1 MSRDTTCLVVY
12 LSMYLMWLT
21 VSRSQTENTTAP
33 WSVQLVDGS
42 VDSEGRVEVFLDDTW
57 GAICDNL
64 WGPNDAAVVC
74 KQLGYVGAD
83 VALVASPFG
92 RGNSPV
98 LLDKVQCNGLESNI
112 STCQHAGVGVKS
124 CHESKIAA
132 VTCTT
137 QGSLRLVNGST
148 PSEGRIE
155 VLSESGEWGTVCD
168 DDWDIYDAQVACREL
183 GYPDA
188 LEARTNP
195 SPSRSE
201 PPFGQGTGP
210 ILLDGVACSHYYW
223 QRQRLLR
230 HCPVEKGWGIHD
242 CSHKEDAGVV
252 CDDITVRLVGGDY
265 PDEGRVEVFYGGT
278 WGTIC
283 THEWSIEDAHVFC
296 KQLGHPLGAR
306 SIKAVPSVDTPVL
319 LDGLQCNGSE
329 ASLSDCPSSGWA
341 NNENCNAESAQMAG
355 VVCNVPSEVI
365 DLLSGSSSF
374 QGVVRYREDT
384 TNGLICDED
393 WGSREATV
401 VCRQL
406 GYTEASS
413 SKPVS
418 LESVKGNIFYRDYQ
432 CEGTESQLRDCAYR
446 TLNFAECDSDHIAQ
460 VTCGPPKDFDIRL
473 DGSQFSEQGR
483 VDVFLNGE
491 WGLLTD
497 SFVSSEVREVCCRQ
511 LGYAGTTVGYLSQLI
526 FQRGVS
532 DILIDNMD
540 CLGSEKRIQDC
551 YRVDLVSDGDTYNT
565 PDDAAEVVCYPY
577 ESVANHPVRLI
588 DANGN
593 SNQDFGMVQIFKDG
607 QWGAVCDSTFTG
619 NYVLCRELGHS
630 NVIDSRYLYSYEYDE
645 TAWEYPKVWF
655 QFSYCPSDVDKI
667 FECYH
672 EPWGHTSG
680 CSDINSLAFVTCVPY
695 DPVITYT
702 TTDPCPENSS
712 ISLEAWQII
721 IITLAAFV
729 TLFFIAYC
737 CCRGGKSKPSPSA
750 VDGTANATYVHST
763 NSTHLEVVSPS
774 DPCPP
779 PPYVPP
785 SPDPIEAPPSY
796 ESVTPDSV
804 SRDTVNDSDDV

>member
-1 MSRDTTCLVVY
+1 MSRDTTCLLVY
-12 LSMYLMWLT
+12 LSMYLMWLK
-21 VSRSQTENTTAP
+21 VSGSQAENTTVP
-33 WSVQLVDGS
+33 WSVRLVDGS

-64 WGPNDAAVVC
+64 WGPEDAEVVC

-83 VALVASPFG
+83 LALLASPFG
-92 RGNSPV
+92 QGNNPV

-195 SPSRSE
+195 SPSHSE

-252 CDDITVRLVGGDY
+252 CDDITVRVVGGDF

-283 THEWSIEDAHVFC
+283 AHEWSIEDAHVFC
-296 KQLGHPLGAR
+296 RQLGHPLGAR
-306 SIKAVPSVDTPVL
+306 SIKTVPSVDTPVL
-319 LDGLQCNGSE
+319 LD
-329 ASLSDCPSSGWA
+329 
-341 NNENCNAESAQMAG
+341 
-355 VVCNVPSEVI
+355 VPTEVI

-374 QGVVRYREDT
+374 EGVVRYREDT
-384 TNGLICDED
+384 TSGLICDED
-393 WGSREATV
+393 WGDREATV

-406 GYTEASS
+406 GYTEAAS

-432 CEGTESQLRDCAYR
+432 Y
-446 TLNFAECDSDHIAQ
+446 
-460 VTCGPPKDFDIRL
+460 FDIRL
-473 DGSQFSEQGR
+473 DGSQFPEQGR

-497 SFVSSEVREVCCRQ
+497 SFVSSEVQEVCCRQ
-511 LGYAGTTVGYLSQLI
+511 LGYAGTTIGYLSQLI

-551 YRVDLVSDGDTYNT
+551 YRVDLV
-565 PDDAAEVVCYPY
+565 
-577 ESVANHPVRLI
+577 
-588 DANGN
+588 
-593 SNQDFGMVQIFKDG
+593 
-607 QWGAVCDSTFTG
+607 
-619 NYVLCRELGHS
+619 LCRELGHS
-630 NVIDSRYLYSYEYDE
+630 NVIDSRYLYSYEYDG

-655 QFSYCPSDVDKI
+655 EFSYCPSDVDKI

-702 TTDPCPENSS
+702 TTGG
-712 ISLEAWQII
+712 IAAGSL
-721 IITLAAFV
+721 F
-729 TLFFIAYC
+729 
-737 CCRGGKSKPSPSA
+737 SA
-750 VDGTANATYVHST
+750 T
-763 NSTHLEVVSPS
+763 
-774 DPCPP
+774 
-779 PPYVPP
+779 YVPP
-785 SPDPIEAPPSY
+785 SPEAVEAPPSY

-804 SRDTVNDSDDV
+804 SRDAVNGSEDA